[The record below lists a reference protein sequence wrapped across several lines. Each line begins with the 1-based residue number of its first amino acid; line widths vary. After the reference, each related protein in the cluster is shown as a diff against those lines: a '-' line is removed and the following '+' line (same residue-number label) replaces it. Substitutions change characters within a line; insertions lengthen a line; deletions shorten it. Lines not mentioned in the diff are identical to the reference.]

1 MGTSTEFVL
10 EPRGPFR
17 LRSAARFISG
27 WEGAASG
34 TVQAEEEAV
43 VRLAFLVDDWTGH
56 AGVVL
61 RQEVDDGP
69 VLGTVLESTADDAD
83 RVRSQ
88 AARIVSLDHD
98 GTGFAAV
105 GERDPV
111 IAERQ
116 RAADWLRPVLF
127 HSPYEAACWAV
138 IGARVRQ
145 AQAAQLRD
153 ALSSEHGA
161 SVGVDGVPMLAF
173 PSPEKLLCVHDF
185 AGLSAEK
192 VARLHGI
199 ARAALEGRLDREDLL
214 ARDSEDARARLLE
227 LRGIGPFWAS
237 GILLRAVGTTDVL
250 MLDEPRLRRAAAA
263 AYGSPDVIE
272 DDEAFTAL
280 AERWRPFQTWV
291 TVLLRATS

>member
-1 MGTSTEFVL
+1 MAGEAEFVL

-17 LRSAARFISG
+17 LPSAARFIAG

-34 TVQAEEEAV
+34 GAPDGEEAV
-43 VRLAFLVDDWTGH
+43 VRLAFLADDWSGH

-61 RQEVDDGP
+61 RQEIEDGP
-69 VLGTVLESTADDAD
+69 VVGSIVGSTAAD
-83 RVRSQ
+83 IGRVRAQ

-98 GTGFAAV
+98 GTAYAAL
-105 GERDPV
+105 GELDPV

-116 RAADWLRPVLF
+116 RGADWLRPVLF

-145 AQAAQLRD
+145 AQAAVLRD
-153 ALSSEHGA
+153 ALSTEHGA
-161 SVGVDGVPMLAF
+161 SIDVEGVSMLAF
-173 PSPEKLLCVHDF
+173 PAPEKLLGVGEF

-192 VARLHGI
+192 IARLHGV
-199 ARAALEGRLDREDLL
+199 ARAALEGRLEREDLL
-214 ARDSEDARARLLE
+214 AADPEDARARLLE
-227 LRGIGPFWAS
+227 LRGIGPFWAM

-250 MLDEPRLRRAAAA
+250 MLAEQRLRRAAAT
-263 AYGSPDVIE
+263 AYGDPTVIE

-280 AERWRPFQTWV
+280 AERWRPFRTWV
-291 TVLLRATS
+291 TVLLRATG

>member
-1 MGTSTEFVL
+1 MEFVL

-17 LRSAARFISG
+17 LSSAARFVAG
-27 WEGAASG
+27 WEGAASD
-34 TVQAEEEAV
+34 AARPDEEPV
-43 VRLAFLVDDWTGH
+43 VRLAFLVDDWSGH
-56 AGVVL
+56 AAVVL
-61 RQEVDDGP
+61 RQETEDGR
-69 VLGTVLESTADDAD
+69 VLGTVLESTAAD
-83 RVRSQ
+83 VGRVRAQ

-98 GTGFAAV
+98 GTGYAAV
-105 GERDPV
+105 GESDPV

-145 AQAAQLRD
+145 AQAAALRD

-161 SVGVDGVPMLAF
+161 SIDVEGSAMLAF
-173 PSPEKLLCVHDF
+173 PSPETLLDVGDF

-192 VARLHGI
+192 IARLHGI
-199 ARAALEGRLDREDLL
+199 ARAALEGGLDREDLL
-214 ARDSEDARARLLE
+214 AADPEDALAALLE

-250 MLDEPRLRRAAAA
+250 VLGEPRLRGAVAA
-263 AYGSPDVIE
+263 AYGDPSLVE

-280 AERWRPFQTWV
+280 AERWRPFRTWV